1 MLDFAA
7 PFFVM
12 MTDSDLAARIAAF
25 PRWHYAFDLRGHSTA
40 TPGIT
45 RVRRHAQRLAYLLDP
60 LVAACGGSLAGLRV
74 LDLGC
79 NAGFWSLAALRRGA
93 DFVLGVDAR
102 AMHLGQAALVFEVEG
117 IDPARHRFVEADLLA
132 ADWLAWGQFDIVLC
146 LGLLYHVSRP
156 VEVLARIATTGA
168 QYVVVDTALSM
179 LPGAAFEML
188 REPLD
193 DPRNAIESEL
203 VLWPTRDAVA
213 MLARECGYDA
223 RVLEPAFPSWDECED
238 YRDGQRCGFLLTRST
253 PVASATKHERR
264 A

>member
-1 MLDFAA
+1 MI
-7 PFFVM
+7 
-12 MTDSDLAARIAAF
+12 TDSDLAARIAAF

-45 RVRRHAQRLAYLLDP
+45 RVRRHAQRLRYLLDP
-60 LVAACGGSLAGLRV
+60 LVAACGGSLAGRRV

-102 AMHLGQAALVFEVEG
+102 AMHISQAALVFEVED
-117 IDPARHRFVEADLLA
+117 IDPERYRFVEADLLA
-132 ADWLAWGQFDIVLC
+132 ADWRTWGQFDVVLC

-168 QYVVVDTALSM
+168 EHVVVDTALST

-193 DPRNAIESEL
+193 DPRNAVASEL
-203 VLWPTRDAVA
+203 VLWPTRDAVT
-213 MLARECGYDA
+213 MLAAECGYDA
-223 RVLEPAFPSWDECED
+223 RVLEPSFPSWDECED
-238 YRDGQRCGFLLTRST
+238 YRDGQRRGFLLARS
-253 PVASATKHERR
+253 AR
-264 A
+264 AVGSSVRGRPA